1 MKTEDKVISTP
12 GGDFKFSTTQLP
24 AVRGFKLFGRLVKQ
38 IGPLF
43 GAFTSLGDFN
53 LGTDISGA
61 MPAISAALASMD
73 PDELLSLAKECLSST
88 TVHVPDATGG
98 RVMPLS
104 TDENI
109 NLVFSGRLRMMVE
122 VLVFVVR
129 VNFADFLQGGLT
141 APAKTP
147 TKTPL
152 GTTTLTAG

>member
-1 MKTEDKVISTP
+1 MRSEDKVISTD

-24 AVRGFKLFGRLVKQ
+24 AVRGFKVGLRLAKQ

-43 GAFTSLGDFN
+43 GAFASLGNLGDIG

-61 MPAISAALASMD
+61 LPAITTALGSMD
-73 PDELLSLAKECLSST
+73 PDELLSLAKAVLEST
-88 TVHVPDATGG
+88 TVQISDATGG

-122 VLVFVVR
+122 VLMFVVG
-129 VNFADFLQGGLT
+129 VNFPDFLPGGLK
-141 APAKTP
+141 APGAKT
-147 TKTPL
+147 
-152 GTTTLTAG
+152 TTTPVG